1 MLYFLHRRRTSC
13 CLFWTLLVWQDFLGG
28 VCSDPPKW
36 YPVGWFGFPSFDH
49 DCINASVSDRSVHLN
64 IFASLSASN
73 QSAGGVTRT
82 PIASTTDDRRENL
95 GKLPLYSAPVVP
107 PPEEYRTMS
116 APPGLNIFKLLAA
129 HFCH

>member
-49 DCINASVSDRSVHLN
+49 ECINASVSDRSVHLN
-64 IFASLSASN
+64 IFASSSASN
-73 QSAGGVTRT
+73 QSAGGLRVR
-82 PIASTTDDRRENL
+82 P
-95 GKLPLYSAPVVP
+95 
-107 PPEEYRTMS
+107 
-116 APPGLNIFKLLAA
+116 
-129 HFCH
+129 